1 MSFSPLY
8 GIVTLYVLFHD
19 CPKQFVSQ
27 TVLLEKLHMVI
38 SACLTFLF
46 LAGGPNIT
54 DNSTLRYDQLQAQQQ
69 AEAPSNLFSFLI
81 PNRLEL
87 FTEPNGGNE
96 TVPFTIQPKLKLV
109 DIDGKLVTTLGHG
122 SLSNWTVR
130 ASILNG
136 TGDPMAV
143 LEGNVSVTIVE
154 GWANFTDLSITH
166 NGTDYKLLFN
176 VSKPAASQF
185 NATSQSFE
193 VKERIL
199 YFTVSIQPDDAN
211 ETVSFGKQ
219 PRIEVR
225 DAANGKIVDNTG
237 WKGRRWLF
245 TASIANSDDNNG
257 HLNGTTEV
265 EFVQGIF
272 VLLLTVPLGWEHSL

>member
-1 MSFSPLY
+1 M
-8 GIVTLYVLFHD
+8 
-19 CPKQFVSQ
+19 
-27 TVLLEKLHMVI
+27 LEKLHRVTI
-38 SACLTFLF
+38 ACLAVLF
-46 LAGGPNIT
+46 LTGGPNIT
-54 DNSTLRYDQLQAQQQ
+54 DNSTLRYDQLQAQQ
-69 AEAPSNLFSFLI
+69 EGETPSNLFSFLI

-87 FTEPNGGNE
+87 VTEPNGGNE
-96 TVPFTIQPKLKLV
+96 TVPFTTQPKLKLV

-122 SLSNWTVR
+122 SLSNWTVTV
-130 ASILNG
+130 SILNG

-143 LEGNVSVTIVE
+143 LEGNVSVAIVE

-166 NGTDYKLLFN
+166 NGTNYKLLFN

-193 VKERIL
+193 VKERIM
-199 YFTVSIQPDDAN
+199 YFTFTVQPDDAN

-225 DAANGKIVDNTG
+225 DAANGLIVDNTG

-245 TASIANSDDNNG
+245 TASMANPVDNDG

-272 VLLLTVPLGWEHSL
+272 VLSLIVPRGRRGREYSL